1 MMKKDSLIYKYKKA
15 MKESE
20 NATNSEKKKIR
31 YNFVTKLFFRIFLS
45 TFILLCL
52 VIANKISISTKG
64 IKLSEYT
71 IEKNWNFLKIFR

>member
-45 TFILLCL
+45 SCRIFYNFQNL
-52 VIANKISISTKG
+52 VYVKKRLRKESLFNIVFYQSIV
-64 IKLSEYT
+64 
-71 IEKNWNFLKIFR
+71 